1 MHDLDVIS
9 SESTDQNCF
18 CMLMPCVL
26 HLYEGAFD
34 GRQQCVQCLSTL
46 TPLLYVASFLRNIVS
61 YALNT
66 LVQSKALQMS
76 CVLGKPCCL
85 AQEMTSKHATLH
97 IDKVQ
102 LSCCHPAATAQRLIS
117 PLLLGRQTHPCVP
130 GACHQAH
137 DVVAGVHVQLGGSQL
152 ESFPIAVCCT

>member
-46 TPLLYVASFLRNIVS
+46 TQLLYVASFLRNIVS
-61 YALNT
+61 YALEYIGAK
-66 LVQSKALQMS
+66 QSSANVLCPWKAL
-76 CVLGKPCCL
+76 
-85 AQEMTSKHATLH
+85 
-97 IDKVQ
+97 
-102 LSCCHPAATAQRLIS
+102 LSCTRDDQ
-117 PLLLGRQTHPCVP
+117 QTCNTSH
-130 GACHQAH
+130 
-137 DVVAGVHVQLGGSQL
+137 
-152 ESFPIAVCCT
+152 